1 MTLIGHVYFDWDG
14 PRDSVTEYGKKLE
27 ASCKKKGTKFLGI
40 WSPHQDKWNFV
51 AMIEAKSMD
60 EIFGSFAGAGGMPK
74 EMKHSI
80 LKYYGRDYPKEA

>member
-27 ASCKKKGTKFLGI
+27 TSCKKKGTKFLGI

-80 LKYYGRDYPKEA
+80 LKYYNRNYPPEA